1 MKILVIEDDPV
12 VCDTIAL
19 YRRQEGFDVAT
30 AHDGAVGLQLALAGE
45 VQLIVLDLMV
55 PGVGGIEI
63 CRRVRASSTVPVL
76 MLTARVSEEDRLA
89 GFDAG
94 ADDYVPKPFS
104 PREIVARVHA
114 LLRRA
119 GTASSAPPTPVTI
132 GDLEVDLW
140 AKQVRVS
147 RRTVAVTATEF
158 RILAALARH
167 PGRVFTRDELI
178 ARVFGP
184 VYDGLDRTVDVHI
197 TNLRRKIEPAGE
209 PRYVLT
215 VHGIGYR
222 LATARDV

>member
-12 VCDTIAL
+12 VCETIAL
-19 YRRQEGFDVAT
+19 YLRQEGFDVTT
-30 AHDGAVGLQLALAGE
+30 AHDGAVGLQLALAGD
-45 VQLIVLDLMV
+45 VQLIVLDLMI
-55 PGVGGIEI
+55 PGMSGIEI
-63 CRRVRASSTVPVL
+63 CRRVRASGTLPVL

-119 GTASSAPPTPVTI
+119 GTVSPVPPPPVTI
-132 GDLEVDLW
+132 ADLEVDLW

-147 RRTVAVTATEF
+147 RRVVAVTATEF

-197 TNLRRKIEPAGE
+197 TNLRKKIEPNAE

-222 LATARDV
+222 LATSSDV